1 MPKQKRDA
9 EKLKKEF
16 MSSEFVEVKD
26 FILSK
31 WFPYNR
37 NTRTV
42 MKWWGKEKKMLK
54 IKSTDKALKKLENK
68 LSKQLEPSTEFLL
81 WNITKAIE
89 LTKVKLEQME
99 KKWQINVKDLNT
111 IRWMNRIQN
120 GQPTT
125 YVKEESDVN
134 QNVRIEWIH
143 IIMWPNNVGDW
154 GQLSQDEIK
163 STD

>member
-1 MPKQKRDA
+1 MPKQKRDT

-26 FILSK
+26 FILAK

-81 WNITKAIE
+81 GNIAKAIE
-89 LTKVKLEQME
+89 LSGRKLEQME
-99 KKWQINVKDLNT
+99 EKDNINVKDLNT
-111 IRWMNRIQN
+111 IRGMNRIQN
-120 GQPTT
+120 WQPTT
-125 YVKEESDVN
+125 YVKEDS
-134 QNVRIEWIH
+134 NVTQTERVEGIYIVLPWKPIDNEGTDK
-143 IIMWPNNVGDW
+143 NNA
-154 GQLSQDEIK
+154 
-163 STD
+163 